1 MRIAV
6 LADVHG
12 NLEALTAVL
21 EDLGAQAPERV
32 LFLGDAVGYGPD
44 PNACV
49 EKIFEV
55 ADTAV
60 AGNHDHGALELIS
73 TAYFNPFA
81 QAAIRWTQTVLTKE
95 NRERLLS
102 MPMTAREGDLL
113 LVHATPERPEAW
125 HYLLYDGEARRQF
138 EFFDEKACLY
148 GHTHRPIGFVGDGN
162 NVRRATESLLTFQEQ
177 FRYIV
182 NVGSVGQPRDSNPDA
197 AYCLYDTREKVL
209 SFQRVPYNYRIT
221 QEKMRAAGLPAFLIE
236 RLQRGV

>member
-6 LADVHG
+6 FADVHG

-21 EDLGAQAPERV
+21 QDMATRAPERV

-55 ADTAV
+55 ADTVV
-60 AGNHDHGALELIS
+60 AGNHDHGALELTS
-73 TAYFNPFA
+73 TAHFNPFA
-81 QAAIRWTQTVLTKE
+81 QGAILWTQNVLTGE

-102 MPMTAREGDLL
+102 MPMTAREGELF

-125 HYLLYDGEARRQF
+125 AYLLYEEEARRQLKFF
-138 EFFDEKACLY
+138 EEKACLY
-148 GHTHRPIGFVGDGN
+148 GHTHRSLGFVGDGN
-162 NVRRATESLLTFQEQ
+162 NVRLTTERLLTFQDQ

-182 NVGSVGQPRDSNPDA
+182 NVGSVGQPRDSDPDA

-209 SFQRVPYNYRIT
+209 SFHRVPYNYRIT
-221 QEKMRAAGLPAFLIE
+221 QEKMRAAGLPAFLIQ
-236 RLQRGV
+236 RLQVGV